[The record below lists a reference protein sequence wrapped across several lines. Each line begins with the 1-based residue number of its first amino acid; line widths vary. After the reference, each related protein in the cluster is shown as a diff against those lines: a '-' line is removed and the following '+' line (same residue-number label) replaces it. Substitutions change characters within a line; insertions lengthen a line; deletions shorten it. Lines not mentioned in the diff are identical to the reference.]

1 MKLLIIQ
8 LSDMHFENEE
18 QVYSVKIEKMIAAID
33 AKAHADEC
41 IIIISGDMAS
51 KGIKTEYCYVKKF
64 VKNLLWELDKKSFKN
79 KTIHVCTVPGNHDI
93 DFSML
98 DVNIK
103 DILKAYRDKNVDEL
117 KMRYIDN
124 MQSYFSYATEYG
136 FFDDDKIISKK
147 VIEYGDKKVGF
158 VLCNTA
164 PLSLLGGT
172 AEDMGNHY
180 FSDSELKKI
189 DEATDADI
197 NILVL
202 HHSIEWL
209 RTSYKEKLRKSITKK
224 YSLVISGHEHSSLGQ
239 SSQIDNSGVVQ
250 FIQGNALQGYTEEGN
265 GFCTLTIDL
274 DDFLIEGFSYIWKN
288 SLYLPNK
295 IIDSKICTSSFGD
308 IELRN
313 DFQDQI
319 VYDSCKR
326 KIDDYYVF
334 PGVTYNTLDEKNNI
348 QRVDIDD
355 EQKLFNFL
363 DNRSHTVITGE
374 HKSGKSLLARR
385 IFKYFYDNGK
395 KPLLIEAS
403 NINNR
408 RIEKT
413 IDYAFQ
419 EEYKTDDCAYEKYKQ
434 LDKSQRIIIID
445 EADMLSSR
453 TLDKLMNFLEKQ
465 MSQIIVCSEDHIDLN
480 VRKQVVDTLVHE
492 DDLTLNIKPFLYDK
506 RKILISN
513 ILKHSSKD
521 YNIEVETRKINDLI
535 NMQVKYFNLD
545 PEFIISFV
553 NQYEMDINFKFTAG
567 INVFNVVYESSIKNQ
582 IIVNSAGIDPTHVIN
597 ILRELAYKM
606 HFEKRS
612 SVKIADISQIAEDY
626 KKNYRQKVSIRAF
639 IDAALNAKILI
650 ENENEYRFKDRT
662 IIAYFVAQALNQKY
676 NQAEDIK
683 QNLKLLLKELCFS
696 INSDIVLFLALIT
709 NNPKFINVIIEGAK
723 QHFENQEELSFDK
736 KNVEY
741 ILDTNLPIKDSL
753 PDKDEKKQREN
764 ELAKQEEKVKL
775 TDLIELVNEYDYTEA
790 DLEKF
795 ENKVIISFKYLE
807 ILSKTLPAFCQNMKA
822 NQQDRLVEI
831 IYRCPNQFLFM
842 IFKDIADNIDEFT
855 NDLYSEISALRKEK
869 NIAEISIQGVR
880 KVLKQI
886 SSVIVIAL
894 YQFMTSTCSNEQSIE
909 ALNAFGF
916 TNNSNYKLQNLMMV
930 ARTNDVNAF
939 SKKVKALD
947 KQLENNLSKSIIRFT
962 VRDFF
967 LRNSN
972 IKLYGEAQSLMDQ
985 LFSNSAQQEIKM
997 NMVKNKLIDKDCNQG

>member
-18 QVYSVKIEKMIAAID
+18 QVHSVKIEKMIAAID
-33 AKAHADEC
+33 AEAHADEC

-51 KGIKTEYCYVKKF
+51 KGRKAEYFYVKKF
-64 VKNLLWELDKKSFKN
+64 VGNLLRELNKKSFKN
-79 KTIHVCTVPGNHDI
+79 KPIHVFTVPGNHDI
-93 DFSML
+93 DFSEL
-98 DVNIK
+98 GVNIK
-103 DILKAYRDKNVDEL
+103 DILKAYEDRTVDEL
-117 KMRYIDN
+117 KTRYIDK
-124 MQSYFSYATEYG
+124 MQSYFSYAAEYG
-136 FFDDDKIISKK
+136 FFDDDKVISKK

-164 PLSLLGGT
+164 PLSLLDGN

-180 FSDSELKKI
+180 FSDSELQKI
-189 DEATDADI
+189 DDGTDADI

-209 RTSYKEKLRKSITKK
+209 RTSYKEKLRKSIIKK

-274 DDFLIEGFSYIWKN
+274 DDFSLEGFSYIWKN
-288 SLYLPNK
+288 SLYLSKK
-295 IIDSKICTSSFGD
+295 IIDSKICTISLGD

-313 DFQDQI
+313 DFRDQI

-326 KIDDYYVF
+326 KVDDYYVF
-334 PGVTYNTLDEKNNI
+334 PGVTYNKLDEKNNM

-355 EQKLFNFL
+355 EHKLFEFL
-363 DNRSHTVITGE
+363 DNRSHTIITGE

-408 RIEKT
+408 KIEKT
-413 IDYAFQ
+413 IDYVFQ
-419 EEYKTDDCAYEKYKQ
+419 EEYKTDDFAYEKYKQ
-434 LDKSQRIIIID
+434 LDKSQRIVIID

-453 TLDKLMNFLEKQ
+453 TLDTLINFMEKQ
-465 MSQIIVCSEDHIDLN
+465 MSQIIICSEEHIDLN
-480 VRKQVVDTLVHE
+480 VRKQVVERLVHE

-513 ILKHSSKD
+513 ILRHSRKNH
-521 YNIEVETRKINDLI
+521 NIEVETIKINDLI

-553 NQYEMDINFKFTAG
+553 NQYEKDINFRFTAG

-582 IIVNSAGIDPTHVIN
+582 IIVNSKEIDPTHVIN

-612 SVKIADISQIAEDY
+612 SVKIDDISQIAEEY
-626 KKNYRQKVSIRAF
+626 KKNYRQKVNILAF
-639 IDAALNAKILI
+639 IDAVRNAKILI
-650 ENENEYRFKDRT
+650 ENENEYRFRDRT

-683 QNLKLLLKELCFS
+683 QNIELLLKELCFG
-696 INSDIVLFLALIT
+696 INGDIVLFLALIT

-753 PDKDEKKQREN
+753 PDNHERKQREN

-775 TDLIELVNEYDYTEA
+775 TDLIELVNEYDYTEE

-795 ENKVIISFKYLE
+795 ENQVMISFKYLE
-807 ILSKTLPAFCQNMKA
+807 ILSKTLPAFCQNMKVD
-822 NQQDRLVEI
+822 QQDRLVEI

-842 IFKDIADNIDEFT
+842 IFKEISDNIDDFT
-855 NDLYSEISALRKEK
+855 NDLYNEISTLRKEK
-869 NIAEISIQGVR
+869 NVAEISIQSVR
-880 KVLKQI
+880 KVIEQI

-894 YQFMTSTCSNEQSIE
+894 YQLIASTCTNEQSIL
-909 ALNAFGF
+909 ALNEFDF
-916 TNNSNYKLQNLMMV
+916 TSNSNYALQNMMMV
-930 ARTNDVNAF
+930 ARIDDVNAF
-939 SKKVKALD
+939 SKKVKKLD
-947 KQLENNLSKSIIRFT
+947 KQLDNDLSKSIIKFT

-985 LFSNSAQQEIKM
+985 FFGNSAQQEIKM
-997 NMVKNKLIDKDCNQG
+997 NMVKKKLIDKDRNQK

>member
-1 MKLLIIQ
+1 M
-8 LSDMHFENEE
+8 
-18 QVYSVKIEKMIAAID
+18 
-33 AKAHADEC
+33 
-41 IIIISGDMAS
+41 
-51 KGIKTEYCYVKKF
+51 
-64 VKNLLWELDKKSFKN
+64 
-79 KTIHVCTVPGNHDI
+79 
-93 DFSML
+93 
-98 DVNIK
+98 
-103 DILKAYRDKNVDEL
+103 
-117 KMRYIDN
+117 
-124 MQSYFSYATEYG
+124 
-136 FFDDDKIISKK
+136 
-147 VIEYGDKKVGF
+147 
-158 VLCNTA
+158 
-164 PLSLLGGT
+164 
-172 AEDMGNHY
+172 
-180 FSDSELKKI
+180 
-189 DEATDADI
+189 
-197 NILVL
+197 
-202 HHSIEWL
+202 
-209 RTSYKEKLRKSITKK
+209 
-224 YSLVISGHEHSSLGQ
+224 
-239 SSQIDNSGVVQ
+239 
-250 FIQGNALQGYTEEGN
+250 
-265 GFCTLTIDL
+265 
-274 DDFLIEGFSYIWKN
+274 
-288 SLYLPNK
+288 
-295 IIDSKICTSSFGD
+295 
-308 IELRN
+308 
-313 DFQDQI
+313 
-319 VYDSCKR
+319 
-326 KIDDYYVF
+326 
-334 PGVTYNTLDEKNNI
+334 
-348 QRVDIDD
+348 
-355 EQKLFNFL
+355 
-363 DNRSHTVITGE
+363 
-374 HKSGKSLLARR
+374 
-385 IFKYFYDNGK
+385 
-395 KPLLIEAS
+395 
-403 NINNR
+403 
-408 RIEKT
+408 
-413 IDYAFQ
+413 
-419 EEYKTDDCAYEKYKQ
+419 
-434 LDKSQRIIIID
+434 
-445 EADMLSSR
+445 
-453 TLDKLMNFLEKQ
+453 
-465 MSQIIVCSEDHIDLN
+465 
-480 VRKQVVDTLVHE
+480 
-492 DDLTLNIKPFLYDK
+492 
-506 RKILISN
+506 ISN

-521 YNIEVETRKINDLI
+521 YNIEVETTKINDLI

-567 INVFNVVYESSIKNQ
+567 VNVFNVVYESSIKNQ

-626 KKNYRQKVSIRAF
+626 KKNYRQKVNIRVF

-683 QNLKLLLKELCFS
+683 QNLELLLKELCFS

-753 PDKDEKKQREN
+753 PDKDEKKKREN
-764 ELAKQEEKVKL
+764 EIAKQEEKVKL

-894 YQFMTSTCSNEQSIE
+894 YQFMASTCSNKQSIE

-939 SKKVKALD
+939 SKKVKVLD

-972 IKLYGEAQSLMDQ
+972 IKLYGKAQSLMDQ

>member
-8 LSDMHFENEE
+8 LSDMHFENEA
-18 QVYSVKIEKMIAAID
+18 QMHSVKINKMIAAID
-33 AKAHADEC
+33 AETHADEC
-41 IIIISGDMAS
+41 IIVISGDMAS
-51 KGIKTEYCYVKKF
+51 KGKKADYIYVKKF
-64 VKNLLWELDKKSFKN
+64 VEKLLFELNKKNFKN
-79 KTIHVCTVPGNHDI
+79 KKIHVFTVPGNHDI

-98 DVNIK
+98 DINIR
-103 DILKAYRDKNVDEL
+103 DILKAYEDRTVDEL
-117 KMRYIDN
+117 KTRYIDN
-124 MQSYFSYATEYG
+124 MQSYFSYTAEYG

-164 PLSLLGGT
+164 PLSLLDGN

-180 FSDSELKKI
+180 FSDLELQKI
-189 DEATDADI
+189 DDATNADI

-224 YSLVISGHEHSSLGQ
+224 YSLVLSGHEHAPLGQ
-239 SSQIDNSGVVQ
+239 SSQIDNSEVVQ
-250 FIQGNALQGYTEEGN
+250 FVQGNALQGYTEEGN

-274 DDFLIEGFSYIWKN
+274 DDFSLEGFSYIWSN
-288 SLYLPNK
+288 SLYLPKK
-295 IIDSKICTSSFGD
+295 IIDSKICIISFGD
-308 IELRN
+308 IEIRN

-319 VYDSCKR
+319 MYDSCKR

-334 PGVTYNTLDEKNNI
+334 PGVTYTTLDEKNNI

-419 EEYKTDDCAYEKYKQ
+419 EEYKTDDFAYEKYKQ

-453 TLDKLMNFLEKQ
+453 TLNKLMNFLEKQ

-521 YNIEVETRKINDLI
+521 YNIEVETTKINDLI

-553 NQYEMDINFKFTAG
+553 NQYEMDMNFKFAAG

-626 KKNYRQKVSIRAF
+626 KKNYRQKVNIRAF
-639 IDAALNAKILI
+639 IDVALNAKILI

-683 QNLKLLLKELCFS
+683 QNLELLLKELCFS

-894 YQFMTSTCSNEQSIE
+894 YQFMASTCSNEQSIE

-930 ARTNDVNAF
+930 ARTNDVNTF
-939 SKKVKALD
+939 SKKVKVLD